1 MYVVGHAAD
10 GEGQHV
16 VVLANARH
24 VRPEPHLRF
33 FGNEPFAVLGAKDQ
47 MDVVLCVAVGQ
58 RCRPSGPLE
67 NLYHLLPRAYAPA
80 PAYSAPSRPRPS
92 RPYAFSRRR
101 LRSLSKVQEG
111 AWRARTSVNHLLQQ
125 IGQPPIA

>member
-24 VRPEPHLRF
+24 VRPEPLLHF
-33 FGNEPFAVLGAKDQ
+33 VGNEPFAVLGAKDQ

-58 RCRPSGPLE
+58 RCRPSGGSRKFISPLTQG
-67 NLYHLLPRAYAPA
+67 LRTWARLF
-80 PAYSAPSRPRPS
+80 RPFGAG
-92 RPYAFSRRR
+92 AFTTIGVFAT
-101 LRSLSKVQEG
+101 LSG
-111 AWRARTSVNHLLQQ
+111 AS
-125 IGQPPIA
+125 G